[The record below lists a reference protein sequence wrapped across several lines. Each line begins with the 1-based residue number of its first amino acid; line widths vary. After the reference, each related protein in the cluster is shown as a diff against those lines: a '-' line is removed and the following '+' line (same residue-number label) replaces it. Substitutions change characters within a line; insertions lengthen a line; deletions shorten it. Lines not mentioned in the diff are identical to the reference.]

1 MTAPGPRESRIP
13 ITASRLAIHLVEWGR
28 PDGFPV
34 VFLHGGA
41 HDASRWSEVCRRLPD
56 TLRCIVPDQ
65 RGHGHSDHAPDG
77 DYSCAAQVADL
88 VGLLDA
94 LAVER
99 CALVGHSM
107 GGLNALRFAG
117 TRPER
122 AAALVLIDVGTDT
135 RRAGL
140 EAVGRNRERRSPQ
153 WVSLPFDARLLDF
166 VPTYGGDAGERRRLL
181 VASKAPLLVL
191 RGARSRIL
199 PAEAAEACAR
209 LGGGTAITIPDAGHN
224 AAQQNPEAVARA
236 LDRFL
241 SSPKFLRNPGR
252 GSQEVRKIEAE
263 LGEGLRR

>member
-1 MTAPGPRESRIP
+1 LTATGPRESRIP
-13 ITASRLAIHLVEWGR
+13 ISASGPAIHLVEWGR

-41 HDASRWSEVCRRLPD
+41 HDASHWAAVCRRLPD

-65 RGHGHSDHAPDG
+65 RGHGHSDPAPDG
-77 DYSCAAQVADL
+77 DYSCAAQVSDL

-117 TRPER
+117 TWPER
-122 AAALVLIDVGTDT
+122 TAALVLIDVGTDT
-135 RRAGL
+135 RRAGR
-140 EAVGRNRERRSPQ
+140 EAIERSRGRGGPQ
-153 WVSLPFDARLLDF
+153 SVSLNFDARLLDF
-166 VPTYGGDAGERRRLL
+166 VPTYGGDEGERRRLL

-199 PAEAAEACAR
+199 SADAAEACAR
-209 LGGGTAITIPDAGHN
+209 QGEGTAVDIPDAGHN
-224 AAQQNPEAVARA
+224 AAQQNPESVARA
-236 LDRFL
+236 LARFL
-241 SSPKFLRNPGR
+241 GPL
-252 GSQEVRKIEAE
+252 AAT
-263 LGEGLRR
+263 RR